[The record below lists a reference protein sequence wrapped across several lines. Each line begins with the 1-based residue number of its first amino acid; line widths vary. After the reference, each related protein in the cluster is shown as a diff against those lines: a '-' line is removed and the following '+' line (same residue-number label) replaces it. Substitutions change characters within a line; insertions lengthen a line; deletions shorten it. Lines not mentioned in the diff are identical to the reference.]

1 MRISDWSSDVCSS
14 DLNNPVI
21 QTDAEG
27 HETLTP
33 YHEETL
39 CEPDSITFADLISNQ
54 TTQARDLN
62 QRNKQVAGG
71 VKYNSGGLH
80 AVLDAAYQTS
90 DHHLQN
96 VTTPVG
102 QRIDRM
108 NVTMAADG
116 HAEYLVPGHV
126 LGSRH
131 NHQMPNQL
139 TPQRKRH
146 R

>member
-102 QRIDRM
+102 QRIDSMRSEEHTSELQSLM
-108 NVTMAADG
+108 RISYAVFCLNKKKQKKSNT
-116 HAEYLVPGHV
+116 
-126 LGSRH
+126 
-131 NHQMPNQL
+131 
-139 TPQRKRH
+139 
-146 R
+146 